1 MFYIFYATMLYKKI
15 DVKIDVFF
23 FTTGNGRSRTVRVR
37 LWPTDGLLVS
47 ARLSANAGTVST
59 TCTILWSILW
69 TTGTIY
75 EQHEDACTKCRC
87 LAADA
92 SYRHTS
98 DSECALAAG
107 PAAHYGNIHH
117 ATPVPYTMKLIIDQL
132 IVTYDI
138 VASGLLRKSFCHI
151 PRATFIFKFSGMC
164 VYGCVI
170 VCKTVYVCS
179 AHMVLSVL

>member
-1 MFYIFYATMLYKKI
+1 MFYIFYITELYKKI
-15 DVKIDVFF
+15 DVKIFFFF
-23 FTTGNGRSRTVRVR
+23 FTTGDGRSRAVRLR

-47 ARLSANAGTVST
+47 TRLSADAGTVPAA
-59 TCTILWSILW
+59 CTILWSILW
-69 TTGTIY
+69 ATGTIY
-75 EQHEDACTKCRC
+75 EQHEDACTKRGC

-92 SYRHTS
+92 SHRHTP

-151 PRATFIFKFSGMC
+151 PRATFIFKFSGM
-164 VYGCVI
+164 
-170 VCKTVYVCS
+170 
-179 AHMVLSVL
+179 